1 MNKKYL
7 PSALI
12 LYLNYF
18 IHGIGCSILSQQV
31 VKELLAEQWGMD
43 GVMGVT
49 AVAAALG
56 LGRLISLPFAGP
68 LSDKF
73 GRRISVL
80 IGCFS
85 YVIFFVGIAFS
96 PNMTIAYV
104 AAVLGGIANSFL
116 DTATYPAVAEIIY
129 KYTGIATMGIKL
141 FISVAQLLLP
151 FFLGLCV
158 GTSMSYLMLPL
169 VCGIVIAVLGVL
181 AIFAPLPKVEGVGK
195 GESFLNNLKNAH
207 FSLESVALILIGFT
221 CTATFQLWLN
231 CAQTFGTEV
240 AGIASEDVSMMQTYY
255 SAVRDERPDHQV
267 QTGSFPCDLSG
278 DLTGYAGTC
287 IHDQE
292 PDDLLCRSICDRL
305 RRSRRRAADGNR
317 CCERSVPEDQ
327 GYAYKSCHDRV
338 QPVQLHDPDSGFQ
351 YECFRCYHHEH
362 RDHCHRHSSRTLRKC
377 KIRSAAEERRYIKI
391 SKTEDRQ
398 LADRPEKGSV
408 RNAALLWLMQ

>member
-31 VKELLAEQWGMD
+31 VKEMLSEQWGTGD
-43 GVMGVT
+43 VMSVT

-96 PNMTIAYV
+96 PSMTFAYI

-116 DTATYPAVAEIIY
+116 DTATYPAVGEIIY
-129 KYTGIATMGIKL
+129 KYTGVATMGIKL

-158 GTSMSYLMLPL
+158 GTSLSYLTLPL
-169 VCGIVIAVLGVL
+169 VCGIAIAILGIL
-181 AIFAPLPKVEGVGK
+181 AIFAPLPKIEGVGK
-195 GESFLNNLKNAH
+195 GESFINNLKNAH

-231 CAQTFGTEV
+231 CAQTFGTEI
-240 AGIASEDVSMMQTYY
+240 AGIPSESVSVMQTYY
-255 SAVRDERPDHQV
+255 SAGTLIALFITSLLITKFKQVRFLVLYPAISLIILV
-267 QTGSFPCDLSG
+267 LVYLIKTPMICYIGAFVI
-278 DLTGYAGTC
+278 GYAGAGGVLQMATAVAN
-287 IHDQE
+287 
-292 PDDLLCRSICDRL
+292 DLFPRIKGTLTSLVMIASSLCNYTILTAAAKMSSSGVIIMNIVITIIGVLLALFVNL
-305 RRSRRRAADGNR
+305 RYG
-317 CCERSVPEDQ
+317 
-327 GYAYKSCHDRV
+327 K
-338 QPVQLHDPDSGFQ
+338 L
-351 YECFRCYHHEH
+351 
-362 RDHCHRHSSRTLRKC
+362 LK
-377 KIRSAAEERRYIKI
+377 
-391 SKTEDRQ
+391 
-398 LADRPEKGSV
+398 
-408 RNAALLWLMQ
+408 NAGQAQ